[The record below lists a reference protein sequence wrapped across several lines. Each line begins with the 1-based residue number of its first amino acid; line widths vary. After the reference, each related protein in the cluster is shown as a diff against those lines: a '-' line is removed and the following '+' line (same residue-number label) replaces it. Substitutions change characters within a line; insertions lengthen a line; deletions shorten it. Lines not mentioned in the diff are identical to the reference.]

1 MPLYCVDVLATHLP
15 EDQISSAMALESVT
29 DQKLSVYLAS
39 NSVQEYLWPE
49 RRMIVDMVPLRT
61 IETNITYMRGPEEF
75 TAIFSDIRTENDKCC
90 GLLSFGTVFKVQ
102 KHPYHMNLDIF
113 GSDTRTL
120 MEHIVRHLLV
130 LKSKVKGEAAVLAM
144 VQEDYDMEKLDS
156 VFKSFGVERKIW
168 FDSTYPSLRYSKLY
182 LYERDALTS

>member
-39 NSVQEYLWPE
+39 NLVQEYLWPE

-61 IETNITYMRGPEEF
+61 IESNITYMRGPEDF
-75 TAIFSDIRTENDKCC
+75 TAIFSDIRIENDKCS

-120 MEHIVRHLLV
+120 TEHIVRHLLV
-130 LKSKVKGEAAVLAM
+130 LKSKVKGEVAVLAM

-156 VFKSFGVERKIW
+156 VFNSFGVERKIW

>member
-1 MPLYCVDVLATHLP
+1 MPLYCVDVLATHLL

-61 IETNITYMRGPEEF
+61 IESNITHIRGPEEF
-75 TAIFSDIRTENDKCC
+75 TAIFSDIRTENDKCS

-102 KHPYHMNLDIF
+102 KHPYHINLDIF

-130 LKSKVKGEAAVLAM
+130 LKSKVKGEVAVLAM

-156 VFKSFGVERKIW
+156 VFNSFGVERKIW